1 MAFWLGTVLVT
12 VGTVLHLPMYVEAA
26 EMHYRM
32 AGMKMDAAMLAGM
45 GLIVIGSV
53 VAAWGLVPRRAVHE
67 RAALLK
73 VRALDDA
80 GIGATHVGLLLV
92 LAAAVTIDVMKPTT
106 LAFVAPGVA
115 EEYGLRSPGHPD
127 GGVPVALL
135 PLSGITGTVLGSLIW
150 GWLGDR
156 MGRRA
161 AMLLAG
167 ILFVGTSVCGTMPS
181 FWWNVIMCFV
191 MGLSAGGMLPVA
203 FTLLSETIPAR
214 HRGWLMVLIGG
225 DVAGAYVLTSW
236 ASEALT
242 PTYGWR
248 VLWLIGIPTGVLFI
262 FLARWVPESPRYL
275 LSVGKEDEARK
286 VLARYHAEIVSI
298 DRSELAAEE
307 TVGSRYSQLLRQPF
321 LGLTAVLA
329 LLGAGIG
336 LMLYGFQM
344 WLPSNLRQLG
354 YDGVSAD
361 RVLRDSALIGFPLN
375 LAVAY
380 LYHRS
385 TRWTLIGL
393 SALVTAA
400 LLVFTVLGD
409 SVAENRVVLHA
420 LLVIP
425 IWGSSSVV
433 AVLSAYAAEVYPT
446 RIRSRGGGLAAG
458 MTKAGGVLIL
468 ATVAAAVATPSLRA
482 TAAIGAAPM
491 ALATAAAIVVAVE
504 TRRRSLEDITVGEL
518 GGACRGRPAGPPD
531 DGGGRRVRAARRVGS
546 RPDRSAPRGGWRPLR
561 WRRPDPGTR

>member
-1 MAFWLGTVLVT
+1 MDPSHGTASRRESLRPDARRHPFAFWTGVALVIT
-12 VGTVLHLPMYVEAA
+12 GVILHLPMYIESA
-26 EMHYRM
+26 EMHYHM
-32 AGMKMDAAMLAGM
+32 AGMKMDAAMLGGM
-45 GLIVIGSV
+45 GLIVLGS
-53 VAAWGLVPRRAVHE
+53 ALSAWGLVPRRADH
-67 RAALLK
+67 ASTALLR
-73 VRALDDA
+73 VRAIDDA
-80 GIGATHVGLLLV
+80 RIGGTHVCLLLV
-92 LAAAVTIDVMKPTT
+92 LAIAVTIDVMKPTT

-115 EEYGLRSPGHPD
+115 HEYGLRSPGHPH

-135 PLSGITGTVLGSLIW
+135 PLSGISGTVLGALIW

-167 ILFVGTSVCGTMPS
+167 ILFVGTSICGAMPS
-181 FWWNVIMCFV
+181 FGWNVVMCFI

-214 HRGWLMVLIGG
+214 HRGWLMVFVGG
-225 DVAGAYVLTSW
+225 DIAGAYVLTSW
-236 ASEALT
+236 ASETLT
-242 PTYGWR
+242 PTYSWR
-248 VLWLIGIPTGVLFI
+248 ILWLIGLPTGVLFI
-262 FLARWVPESPRYL
+262 FMARWVPESPRYL
-275 LSVGKEDEARK
+275 LSVGREDEARR
-286 VLARYHAEIVSI
+286 VLVRYQAEIVHI
-298 DRSELAAEE
+298 ERSELAVEE
-307 TVGSRYSQLLRQPF
+307 GVGSRFSQLLRPPF

-329 LLGAGIG
+329 LLGAGVG

-385 TRWTLIGL
+385 SRWTLIGL
-393 SALVTAA
+393 SGLVTAA
-400 LLVFTVLGD
+400 LAVFTVLGD
-409 SVAENRVVLHA
+409 SAADDRTVLNA

-446 RIRSRGGGLAAG
+446 RIRSRGSGLAAG
-458 MTKAGGVLIL
+458 MTKAGGVLVL
-468 ATVAAAVATPSLRA
+468 AMVAAAVAVPSLRA
-482 TAAIGAAPM
+482 TAAIGAVPM
-491 ALATAAAIVVAVE
+491 AVATAAAIAVAVE
-504 TRRRSLEDITVGEL
+504 TRRRPLEDITRDEL
-518 GGACRGRPAGPPD
+518 GGCLPGRRGR
-531 DGGGRRVRAARRVGS
+531 AA
-546 RPDRSAPRGGWRPLR
+546 
-561 WRRPDPGTR
+561 TR